1 MSDNTKHSPRAQGI
15 IEQPATVDA
24 CRRDYQAGAA
34 DRATSERQQRHD
46 DRRANG
52 GRS

>member
-1 MSDNTKHSPRAQGI
+1 MSDNDAPRAREI

-24 CRRDYQAGAA
+24 CRRDYNAGAT

-46 DRRANG
+46 DRRTHG
-52 GRS
+52 GQS